1 VRAERVAGANLVTGA
16 QGVGFDVTT
25 PWGAARVSGPMLGRH
40 NASNVLGVLAV
51 LLTGGIPLRRAVAA
65 LAALKPLPGRLQ
77 RLGGGLR
84 PLVVVDYAHTPDA
97 LKHALTTLRGLLSD
111 ESRILNHESRL
122 ICVFGCGGDRDRG
135 KRPQMGRV
143 AALLADRVVVTSD
156 NPRSEEPGHII
167 GDIVAGV
174 RGGAGGVEIEPDRR
188 AAILRAVAA
197 ARRGD
202 IVLVAGKGH
211 EAYQEIRGARHTF
224 SDVAVAREALET
236 V

>member
-1 VRAERVAGANLVTGA
+1 
-16 QGVGFDVTT
+16 
-25 PWGAARVSGPMLGRH
+25 MLGRH
-40 NASNVLGVLAV
+40 NASNLLGILAV

-97 LKHALTTLRGLLSD
+97 LEHALTTLREFLTD
-111 ESRILNHESRL
+111 ESRITNQESRL

-143 AALLADRVVVTSD
+143 AAQLADRVVVTSD

-174 RGGAGGVEIEPDRR
+174 RGGAGGIEIEPDRR
-188 AAILRAVAA
+188 AAILRAVAG

-211 EAYQEIRGARHTF
+211 ETYQEIRGARHPF
-224 SDVAVAREALET
+224 SDAAVAREALAT
-236 V
+236 L

>member
-1 VRAERVAGANLVTGA
+1 
-16 QGVGFDVTT
+16 
-25 PWGAARVSGPMLGRH
+25 MLGRH
-40 NASNVLGVLAV
+40 NASNLLGILAV

-97 LKHALTTLRGLLSD
+97 LEHALTTLREFLTD
-111 ESRILNHESRL
+111 ESRISNRTSRL
-122 ICVFGCGGDRDRG
+122 ICVLGCGGDRDRG

-143 AALLADRVVVTSD
+143 AAQLADRVVVTSD

-174 RGGAGGVEIEPDRR
+174 RGGAGGIEIEPDRR
-188 AAILRAVAA
+188 AAILRAVAG

-211 EAYQEIRGARHTF
+211 EAYQEVRGAKHPF
-224 SDVAVAREALET
+224 SDVAVAREALAT